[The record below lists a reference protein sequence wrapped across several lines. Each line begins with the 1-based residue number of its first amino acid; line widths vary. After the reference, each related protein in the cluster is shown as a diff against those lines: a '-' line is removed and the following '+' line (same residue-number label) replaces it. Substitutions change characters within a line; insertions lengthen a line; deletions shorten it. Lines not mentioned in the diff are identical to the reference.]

1 MKPNVYVRGIF
12 GLSACQKD
20 DEGNIIPGTVR
31 DLGTFDDMSTA
42 ENPGGSPNLITDN
55 GLEMLKSTGFL
66 SNIMVSSDSTAPAK
80 TDTTL
85 AGLVATSGTTTV
97 AVGPNDFGPT
107 DYPWCSA
114 NVSVQFA
121 QGAAAGNLSKVAIG
135 KSSTNMFAVALIKD
149 GSGNP
154 TTITVTAIEFLT
166 VTYQWRVYYDLTWS
180 QDNTFTVD
188 GVSTTTTL
196 MQGQLAS
203 NDASDWSRYGA
214 WEVSGQG
221 NAYYSST
228 APTAGA
234 ALPSSIY
241 AGQSTTTITLG
252 GAGVYTCSFT
262 YNFTISN
269 MNATGTAGMS
279 FGNTAYFPLR
289 SNMKISPAINKDN
302 TKTLTIKF
310 TRAWARKVP

>member
-1 MKPNVYVRGIF
+1 MKPNIYVRGIF

-20 DEGNIIPGTVR
+20 EDGNVIPGTVR

-55 GLEMLKSTGFL
+55 GMEMLKSTDFL
-66 SNIMVSSDSTAPAK
+66 SRIMVSSDSTAPAK
-80 TDTTL
+80 TDTAL

-97 AVGPNDFGPT
+97 SEGPNDFTPV

-135 KSSTNMFAVALIKD
+135 TSSTNMFAIALIKD

-154 TTITVTAIEFLT
+154 TTITVTSIEFLT
-166 VTYQWRVYYDLTWS
+166 VTYQWRMYYDLTWS

-188 GVSTTTTL
+188 SVSTTTTL
-196 MQGQLAS
+196 MQGPLVS
-203 NDASDWSRYGA
+203 SDATDWNVNGSEGRNLYGK
-214 WEVSGQG
+214 S
-221 NAYYSST
+221 YYSTT
-228 APTAGA
+228 APTSGNS
-234 ALPSSIY
+234 LPSAIDT
-241 AGQSTTTITLG
+241 GQQSPTSTLG
-252 GAGVYTCSFT
+252 GSGVYSCSFT

-269 MNATGTAGMS
+269 MNATGIAGLS
-279 FGNTAYFPLR
+279 FGRESGFPLR
-289 SNMKISPAINKDN
+289 ANMKIDPAISKDN